1 MQILTVRSTAFEAAV
16 PADGT
21 CDTEVLTAP
30 ADLPAI
36 SEYVGQEL
44 TKSDRPDL
52 SSAKVCSFN
61 FLENKT
67 MIVVRA
73 LAWSHDPAN

>member
-1 MQILTVRSTAFEAAV
+1 MSQIVTVRSTAFEAAV

-30 ADLPAI
+30 ADLPAV

-52 SSAKVCSFN
+52 SSAKVCSFK
-61 FLENKT
+61 FLISNDGYDRA
-67 MIVVRA
+67 ISVV
-73 LAWSHDPAN
+73 S